1 MTNPGLET
9 LRDVSYV
16 NVKPLNIGRDKSLS
30 NYANLPVPSAE
41 NGLNRYLQEIR
52 KFPMLEPEEEYML
65 AKRWVEQEDTEAA
78 HKMVTSHLRLAA
90 KIAMGYRGYGLPQSE
105 VISEANVGLMQAV
118 KRFDPEKG
126 FRLATYAMWWIRAS
140 IQEYI
145 LRSWSL
151 VKLGT
156 TSAQKK
162 LFFNLRKAK
171 ARIGALEEGDLRPEN
186 VARIATDLG
195 VTEDEVISM
204 NRRLSGGDASLNA
217 TVGSEDGSMQWQD
230 WLEDED
236 ADQATAYAERDEM
249 DARRE
254 LLAEA
259 MNVLNERERDILV
272 QRRLAEETVTL
283 EDLSAQYDVSRERIR
298 QIEVRAFEKLQ
309 KRMRELASEKGM
321 LTSA

>member
-1 MTNPGLET
+1 M
-9 LRDVSYV
+9 
-16 NVKPLNIGRDKSLS
+16 
-30 NYANLPVPSAE
+30 
-41 NGLNRYLQEIR
+41 QEIR
-52 KFPMLEPEEEYML
+52 KFPLLEPEEEYML
-65 AKRWVEQEDTEAA
+65 AKRWVEEQDTEAA
-78 HKMVTSHLRLAA
+78 HRMVTSHLRLAA
-90 KIAMGYRGYGLPQSE
+90 KIAMGYRGYGLPQAE

-156 TSAQKK
+156 TSGQKK

-171 ARIGALEEGDLRPEN
+171 NRIGALEEGDMRPEN

-195 VTEDEVISM
+195 VTETEVISM
-204 NRRLSGGDASLNA
+204 NRRMSGGDASLNA
-217 TVGSEDGSMQWQD
+217 TVGSEGEGTMQWQD

-236 ADQATAYAERDEM
+236 ADQAGDYAERDELET
-249 DARRE
+249 RRE
-254 LLAEA
+254 MLADA
-259 MNVLNERERDILV
+259 LDVLNDREKDILT
-272 QRRLAEETVTL
+272 QRRLSDEAVTL
-283 EDLSAQYDVSRERIR
+283 EDLSSQYNVSRERIR

-309 KRMRELASEKGM
+309 KRMRDLAREKGM
-321 LTSA
+321 IGTS

>member
-1 MTNPGLET
+1 M
-9 LRDVSYV
+9 
-16 NVKPLNIGRDKSLS
+16 S
-30 NYANLPVPSAE
+30 NYANLPAPSPE
-41 NGLNRYLQEIR
+41 QGLNRYLQEIR
-52 KFPMLEPEEEYML
+52 KFPMLEPEQEYML
-65 AKRWVEQEDTEAA
+65 AKRWVEDEDTGAA
-78 HKMVTSHLRLAA
+78 HQLVTSHLRLAA
-90 KIAMGYRGYGLPQSE
+90 KIAMGYRGYGLPQAE

-126 FRLATYAMWWIRAS
+126 FRLATYAMWWIRAA

-171 ARIGALEEGDLRPEN
+171 ARIGALEDGDLRPEN
-186 VARIATDLG
+186 VARIAHDLG

-217 TVGSEDGSMQWQD
+217 TIGTEDDSSTQWQD

-236 ADQATAYAERDEM
+236 ADQATDFAEREEYQSRM
-249 DARRE
+249 A
-254 LLAEA
+254 LMAEA
-259 MNVLNERERDILV
+259 MEVLNERERDILT
-272 QRRLAEETVTL
+272 QRRLQDSPVTL
-283 EDLSAQYDVSRERIR
+283 EDLSGVYNVSRERIR

-309 KRMRELASEKGM
+309 KRMRDLAKEQGMLAS
-321 LTSA
+321 A

>member
-1 MTNPGLET
+1 MPQRCGAQRTPGVHDAMT
-9 LRDVSYV
+9 SYA
-16 NVKPLNIGRDKSLS
+16 SLP
-30 NYANLPVPSAE
+30 APSPE
-41 NGLNRYLQEIR
+41 QGLNRYLQEIR
-52 KFPMLEPEEEYML
+52 KFPMLEPEQEYML
-65 AKRWVEQEDTEAA
+65 AKRWADHQDSQAA
-78 HKMVTSHLRLAA
+78 HSLVTSHLRLAA
-90 KIAMGYRGYGLPQSE
+90 KIAMGYRGYGLPQAE

-186 VARIATDLG
+186 VARIATDLN
-195 VTEDEVISM
+195 VSEDDVINM

-217 TVGSEDGSMQWQD
+217 TVGSDGDTSTEWLD

-236 ADQATAYAERDEM
+236 ADQAAAYAERDELDLRRDMLSAAM
-249 DARRE
+249 D
-254 LLAEA
+254 
-259 MNVLNERERDILV
+259 VLNEREKEILV
-272 QRRLAEETVTL
+272 QRRLKDDPATL
-283 EDLSAQYDVSRERIR
+283 EELSGQYGVSRERIR

-309 KRMRELASEKGM
+309 KRMRDLAQQNGM
-321 LTSA
+321 LEPA

>member
-1 MTNPGLET
+1 M
-9 LRDVSYV
+9 
-16 NVKPLNIGRDKSLS
+16 S
-30 NYANLPVPSAE
+30 NYANLPAPSPE
-41 NGLNRYLQEIR
+41 QGLNRYLQEIR
-52 KFPMLEPEEEYML
+52 KFPMLEPEQEYML
-65 AKRWVEQEDTEAA
+65 AKRWVDHQDTEAA
-78 HKMVTSHLRLAA
+78 HQMVTSHLRLAA
-90 KIAMGYRGYGLPQSE
+90 KIAMGYRGYGLPQAE

-171 ARIGALEEGDLRPEN
+171 ARIGALEDGDLRPEN
-186 VARIATDLG
+186 VQQIAHDLG

-217 TVGSEDGSMQWQD
+217 MVGSDGDSATEWMD

-236 ADQATAYAERDEM
+236 ADQATAYEEQDELT
-249 DARRE
+249 ARRE

-259 MNVLNERERDILV
+259 MEVLNDREKDILV
-272 QRRLAEETVTL
+272 QRRLQDQPVTL
-283 EDLSAQYDVSRERIR
+283 EDLSGVYDVSRERIR

-309 KRMRELASEKGM
+309 KRMTELARGKGM
-321 LTSA
+321 LARA

>member
-1 MTNPGLET
+1 MST
-9 LRDVSYV
+9 
-16 NVKPLNIGRDKSLS
+16 
-30 NYANLPVPSAE
+30 YANLPAPSPE
-41 NGLNRYLQEIR
+41 QGLNRYMQEIR

-65 AKRWVEQEDTEAA
+65 AKRWIDHQDAQAA

-90 KIAMGYRGYGLPQSE
+90 KIAMGYRGYGLPQAE

-171 ARIGALEEGDLRPEN
+171 AKVGALEEGDLRPEN
-186 VARIATDLG
+186 VARIAHDLN
-195 VTEDEVISM
+195 VSESEVVDM

-217 TVGSEDGSMQWQD
+217 TVGSDGEGTTQWQD

-236 ADQATAYAERDEM
+236 SDQAGDYEARDEYETRYALLK
-249 DARRE
+249 DA
-254 LLAEA
+254 
-259 MNVLNERERDILV
+259 MSVLNDREKDVLM
-272 QRRLAEETVTL
+272 QRRLAETPATL
-283 EDLSAQYDVSRERIR
+283 EALSESYGVSRERIR

-309 KRMRELASEKGM
+309 VKMRELARGKGM
-321 LTSA
+321 VVPA

>member
-1 MTNPGLET
+1 M
-9 LRDVSYV
+9 
-16 NVKPLNIGRDKSLS
+16 S
-30 NYANLPVPSAE
+30 NTSSYANLPAPSPE
-41 NGLNRYLQEIR
+41 QGLNRYLQEIR
-52 KFPMLEPEEEYML
+52 KFPMLEQEQEYML
-65 AKRWVEQEDTEAA
+65 AKRWVEDEDTDAA
-78 HKMVTSHLRLAA
+78 HQMVTSHLRLAA
-90 KIAMGYRGYGLPQSE
+90 KIAMGYRGYGLPQAE

-118 KRFDPEKG
+118 KRFDPERG

-171 ARIGALEEGDLRPEN
+171 AKIGALEDGDLRPEH
-186 VARIATDLG
+186 VERIATDLG
-195 VTEDEVISM
+195 VTEKEVISM
-204 NRRLSGGDASLNA
+204 NRRMSGGDASLNA
-217 TVGSEDGSMQWQD
+217 TVSSDGEGTAQWQD

-236 ADQATAYAERDEM
+236 ADQAGDYEKHDELET
-249 DARRE
+249 RRA
-254 LLAEA
+254 LLADA
-259 MNVLNERERDILV
+259 MDVLNDREKDILV
-272 QRRLAEETVTL
+272 QRRLQEKPVTL
-283 EDLSAQYDVSRERIR
+283 EDLSGVYDVSRERIR

-309 KRMRELASEKGM
+309 KRMTELAKDKGL

>member
-1 MTNPGLET
+1 MT
-9 LRDVSYV
+9 V
-16 NVKPLNIGRDKSLS
+16 S
-30 NYANLPVPSAE
+30 NYKNLPAPTPE
-41 NGLNRYLQEIR
+41 GGLNRYMQEIR
-52 KFPMLEPEEEYML
+52 KFPMLEPEQEYML
-65 AKRWVEQEDTEAA
+65 AKRWVDHEDTDAA
-78 HKMVTSHLRLAA
+78 HQMVTSHLRLAA
-90 KIAMGYRGYGLPQSE
+90 KIAMGYRGYGLPQAE

-171 ARIGALEEGDLRPEN
+171 NRIGALEDGDLRPEN
-186 VARIATDLG
+186 VERIATDLG

-217 TVGSEDGSMQWQD
+217 TVSADGEGAAQWQD
-230 WLEDED
+230 WLEDES
-236 ADQATAYAERDEM
+236 ANTAAEYEASDEL

-259 MNVLNERERDILV
+259 MSVLNDREKDILM
-272 QRRLAEETVTL
+272 QRRLSEETVTL
-283 EDLSAQYDVSRERIR
+283 EDLSGQYDVSRERIR

-309 KRMRELASEKGM
+309 AKMQELARQKGM
-321 LTSA
+321 LAEA

>member
-1 MTNPGLET
+1 MSTYT
-9 LRDVSYV
+9 
-16 NVKPLNIGRDKSLS
+16 
-30 NYANLPVPSAE
+30 NLPAPSPE
-41 NGLNRYLQEIR
+41 QGLNRYLQEIR
-52 KFPMLEPEEEYML
+52 KFPLLEPEEEYML
-65 AKRWVEQEDTEAA
+65 AKRWVDHEDSSAA
-78 HKMVTSHLRLAA
+78 HKLVTSHLRLAA
-90 KIAMGYRGYGLPQSE
+90 KIAMGYRGYGLPQAE

-171 ARIGALEEGDLRPEN
+171 AKLGALEEGDLRPEN
-186 VARIATDLG
+186 VAQIAKDLN
-195 VTEDEVISM
+195 VTEDEVIDM
-204 NRRLSGGDASLNA
+204 NRRLSGSDASLNA
-217 TVGSEDGSMQWQD
+217 TVGSDGEGSTQWQD

-236 ADQATAYAERDEM
+236 ADQAGAYAERDEL

-254 LLAEA
+254 LLVQA
-259 MNVLNERERDILV
+259 MGGLNERERDILV
-272 QRRLAEETVTL
+272 QRRLSDNPVTL
-283 EDLSAQYDVSRERIR
+283 EELSESYGVSRERIR

-309 KRMRELASEKGM
+309 TKMKELARGKGM
-321 LTSA
+321 LIDV

>member
-1 MTNPGLET
+1 MST
-9 LRDVSYV
+9 
-16 NVKPLNIGRDKSLS
+16 
-30 NYANLPVPSAE
+30 YANLPAPSPE
-41 NGLNRYLQEIR
+41 QGLNRYLQEIR

-65 AKRWVEQEDTEAA
+65 AKRWVDHEDTEAA

-90 KIAMGYRGYGLPQSE
+90 KIAMGYRGYGLPQAE

-171 ARIGALEEGDLRPEN
+171 ARIGALEDGDLRPEN
-186 VARIATDLG
+186 VQRIATDLG
-195 VTEDEVISM
+195 VTEDEVVSM

-217 TVGSEDGSMQWQD
+217 MIGSEGDSATQWQD
-230 WLEDED
+230 WLEDD
-236 ADQATAYAERDEM
+236 SANTASDYEEQDELT
-249 DARRE
+249 ARRE

-259 MNVLNERERDILV
+259 MDVLNDREKDILV
-272 QRRLAEETVTL
+272 QRRLQDEVVTL
-283 EDLSAQYDVSRERIR
+283 EELSGQYDVSRERIR

-309 KRMRELASEKGM
+309 KRMQELAKEKGM
-321 LTSA
+321 LAAV

>member
-1 MTNPGLET
+1 M
-9 LRDVSYV
+9 
-16 NVKPLNIGRDKSLS
+16 S
-30 NYANLPVPSAE
+30 NYANLPAPSPE
-41 NGLNRYLQEIR
+41 QGLNRYLQEIR
-52 KFPMLEPEEEYML
+52 KFPMLEPDQEYML
-65 AKRWVEQEDTEAA
+65 AKRWVEDQDTDAA
-78 HKMVTSHLRLAA
+78 HQMVTSHLRLAA
-90 KIAMGYRGYGLPQSE
+90 KIAMGYRGYGLPQAE

-186 VARIATDLG
+186 VARIAHDLG
-195 VTEDEVISM
+195 VTEDEVVSM
-204 NRRLSGGDASLNA
+204 NRRMSGGDASLNA
-217 TVGSEDGSMQWQD
+217 MVGAGSEGESATQWQD

-236 ADQATAYAERDEM
+236 ANQAEDYAERDEFQQRLNLM
-249 DARRE
+249 Q
-254 LLAEA
+254 EA
-259 MNVLNERERDILV
+259 MEVLNDRERDILT
-272 QRRLAEETVTL
+272 QRRLQDQPVTL
-283 EDLSAQYDVSRERIR
+283 EDLSGVYDVSRERIR

-309 KRMRELASEKGM
+309 KRMRELAHDQGM
-321 LTSA
+321 LATA

>member
-1 MTNPGLET
+1 M
-9 LRDVSYV
+9 
-16 NVKPLNIGRDKSLS
+16 S
-30 NYANLPVPSAE
+30 NYKNLPAPSPE
-41 NGLNRYLQEIR
+41 NGLSRYLQEIR
-52 KFPMLEPEEEYML
+52 KFPMLEPDQEYML
-65 AKRWVEQEDTEAA
+65 AKRWIEEQDSDAA
-78 HKMVTSHLRLAA
+78 HQMVTSHLRLAA
-90 KIAMGYRGYGLPQSE
+90 KIAMGYRGYGLPQAE

-151 VKLGT
+151 VKMGT

-171 ARIGALEEGDLRPEN
+171 SKIGALDEGDMHPDN
-186 VARIATDLG
+186 VTKIASDLG
-195 VTEDEVISM
+195 VSETEVVSM

-217 TVGSEDGSMQWQD
+217 MISADGESSMEWQD

-236 ADQATAYAERDEM
+236 ADQASDYELKDELSLRRDM
-249 DARRE
+249 
-254 LLAEA
+254 LNSA
-259 MNVLNERERDILV
+259 MHGLNERERDILT
-272 QRRLAEETVTL
+272 QRRLVDEVQTL
-283 EDLSAQYDVSRERIR
+283 EELSETYGISRERVR

-309 KRMRELASEKGM
+309 EKMREMALEKGV
-321 LTSA
+321 LSE

>member
-1 MTNPGLET
+1 M
-9 LRDVSYV
+9 
-16 NVKPLNIGRDKSLS
+16 S
-30 NYANLPVPSAE
+30 NYKNLPAPSPE
-41 NGLNRYLQEIR
+41 NGLSRYLQEIR
-52 KFPMLEPEEEYML
+52 KFPMLEPDQEYML
-65 AKRWVEQEDTEAA
+65 AKRWIEEQDADAA
-78 HKMVTSHLRLAA
+78 HQMVTSHLRLAA
-90 KIAMGYRGYGLPQSE
+90 KIAMGYRGYGLPQAE

-151 VKLGT
+151 VKMGT

-171 ARIGALEEGDLRPEN
+171 SKIGALDEGDMHPDN
-186 VARIATDLG
+186 VTKIASDLG
-195 VTEDEVISM
+195 VSETEVVSM

-217 TVGSEDGSMQWQD
+217 MVSADGESSMEWQD

-236 ADQATAYAERDEM
+236 ADQASDYELKDELSLRRDM
-249 DARRE
+249 
-254 LLAEA
+254 LNSA
-259 MNVLNERERDILV
+259 MHGLNERERDILT
-272 QRRLAEETVTL
+272 QRRLVDEVQTL
-283 EDLSAQYDVSRERIR
+283 EELSETYGISRERVR

-309 KRMRELASEKGM
+309 EKMREMALEKGI
-321 LTSA
+321 LSE